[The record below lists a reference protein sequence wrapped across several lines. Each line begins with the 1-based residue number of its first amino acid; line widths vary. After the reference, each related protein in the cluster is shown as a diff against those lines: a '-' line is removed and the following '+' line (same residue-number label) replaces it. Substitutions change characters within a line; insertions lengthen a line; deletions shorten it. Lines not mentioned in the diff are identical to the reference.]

1 MSWPAAWRCSA
12 VPVDPARAG
21 GSGRGRAPSRRARGR
36 PARAR
41 QRPPRHAAWR
51 RRENVCRG
59 RRLSRSVWPSH
70 VFTAHVLPR
79 RPRPRAV
86 IVHHVFTHRVGAL
99 PGPTE
104 RQVAVTALC
113 VCEQFHAP
121 SLIAHRS
128 DCCFSLA
135 HLVIFSA
142 SNMLSGATTACA
154 APTHIIYMQSA
165 PLPDSVGH
173 FNAVYAPSARWLYEL
188 GPVTAAEAVVGCRG
202 AAAGLC
208 SCDACL

>member
-1 MSWPAAWRCSA
+1 MYFELPGRYFERYWTTVVCSSLATLANPKGQPQGSTRTVGTNPQHCTARCWLAAWRCSA

-21 GSGRGRAPSRRARGR
+21 GSGRGWVSSRRARGR
-36 PARAR
+36 PARVR

-121 SLIAHRS
+121 SN
-128 DCCFSLA
+128 
-135 HLVIFSA
+135 A
-142 SNMLSGATTACA
+142 S
-154 APTHIIYMQSA
+154 
-165 PLPDSVGH
+165 
-173 FNAVYAPSARWLYEL
+173 E
-188 GPVTAAEAVVGCRG
+188 
-202 AAAGLC
+202 
-208 SCDACL
+208 